1 MLNTLFVAIS
11 IYAMFERQKQII
23 WSVINTA
30 SSTIFYHFDKKKKN
44 YKTFIDNKNVDIKFS
59 VHDVFLE

>member
-1 MLNTLFVAIS
+1 LILHLQQYF
-11 IYAMFERQKQII
+11 II
-23 WSVINTA
+23 LI
-30 SSTIFYHFDKKKKN
+30 KKKKN